1 MKSQPSCSIKSEE
14 ETTYSSTRSI
24 KTKKKMKMMSN
35 ICKEISMTFKMPKK
49 TPSMKSMMI
58 KMMSRKKF
66 RRKIINQKRVIR
78 LKKRRMM
85 MIGKMISSGRK
96 EMMKIKRIGRTMRVM
111 MTTKRLFKLCLQSS
125 SIRQKTFQ

>member
-1 MKSQPSCSIKSEE
+1 
-14 ETTYSSTRSI
+14 
-24 KTKKKMKMMSN
+24 
-35 ICKEISMTFKMPKK
+35 MTFKMPKK

-111 MTTKRLFKLCLQSS
+111 MTTKRLFKLCLQSL

>member
-49 TPSMKSMMI
+49 TPNMKSMMI